1 MARPRMG
8 MRKTREILRQK
19 WSLRRSHREV
29 SASLRVS
36 LGTITETLQRA
47 QVAGLNRAKLTE
59 LDDAELEKRLYGER
73 TRRPG
78 SRPKPNCPWIHTEL
92 RKKGVTLQLL
102 HLEYLEVHPDGYQ
115 YTQFCEIYRRWAKKR
130 RLSMRQVHR
139 AGEKMFVDYAG
150 QKPHYVDASTG
161 EIIEVELF
169 VAVLGASSYTFA
181 EATRTQKGPEWIG
194 SHQRAFRFFGGV
206 ANATVCDQLK
216 SGVVV
221 PCRYEPGVQ
230 RTYEELAEH
239 YGTAIVPAR
248 PRSPKDKAKVES
260 AVQVVERW
268 ILARLRNETFFSLGE
283 LNERIAELLVDLNS
297 RVMRDYQ
304 ASRRELFERLDRPA
318 LKPLPQR
325 PFVYGTWKSARVN
338 VDYHVEAE
346 RHYYSVS
353 HPLRGEK
360 VDVRVS
366 ATTVEIFL
374 RGSRITSHR
383 RSRKKGG
390 HTTKPEHMP
399 AAHRKHLE
407 WSPSRFI
414 RWANKVGP
422 RTADLVEAI
431 LTERPH
437 PEQGYRS
444 CLGILRLEK
453 RYGKE
458 RLEAACDRAFAVGAR
473 SYRHVDSIL
482 KHGLDRLPFLDLAES
497 SSPLVHENIRGAN
510 YYQ

>member
-239 YGTAIVPAR
+239 YGTVIVPAR
-248 PRSPKDKAKVES
+248 PRSPKGRVDDWRGGGRTMGVAVSGCFRCAGASLHAMAPFPVAARRTGRADFPHPALIPAFMPSRS
-260 AVQVVERW
+260 AGREE
-268 ILARLRNETFFSLGE
+268 AP
-283 LNERIAELLVDLNS
+283 LVDTG
-297 RVMRDYQ
+297 R
-304 ASRRELFERLDRPA
+304 ASRRDTRAGTGGTRCLAFCASSRAISGAAVGCTKQVARRP
-318 LKPLPQR
+318 
-325 PFVYGTWKSARVN
+325 YARVP
-338 VDYHVEAE
+338 D
-346 RHYYSVS
+346 
-353 HPLRGEK
+353 
-360 VDVRVS
+360 
-366 ATTVEIFL
+366 
-374 RGSRITSHR
+374 
-383 RSRKKGG
+383 
-390 HTTKPEHMP
+390 
-399 AAHRKHLE
+399 
-407 WSPSRFI
+407 
-414 RWANKVGP
+414 
-422 RTADLVEAI
+422 
-431 LTERPH
+431 
-437 PEQGYRS
+437 
-444 CLGILRLEK
+444 
-453 RYGKE
+453 
-458 RLEAACDRAFAVGAR
+458 
-473 SYRHVDSIL
+473 
-482 KHGLDRLPFLDLAES
+482 
-497 SSPLVHENIRGAN
+497 
-510 YYQ
+510 